1 MFLNIPKIEASMHLK
16 AMCLVALVAL
26 VGGCETGSD
35 DAASSS
41 TGGAGGMGSEAGM
54 GGMGDASSLSGSG
67 SGAVSR
73 ESIMALEEALVD
85 VGDRVFFGYD
95 QYDLS
100 AEGRETLAKQAA
112 LLQKLPGANVLIQ
125 GHCDERGTREYN
137 LSLGARRATA
147 VMDYLIVLGI
157 NPDRIETV
165 SYGEERPAVVG
176 SNDSAF
182 AKNRRAVTV
191 VVGGAAAS

>member
-1 MFLNIPKIEASMHLK
+1 VFLNIPKIEASMHLK
-16 AMCLVALVAL
+16 AMCLVALVVL

-41 TGGAGGMGSEAGM
+41 TGGTGGMGSEAGM

-157 NPDRIETV
+157 DPDRIQTV

>member
-1 MFLNIPKIEASMHLK
+1 
-16 AMCLVALVAL
+16 MCLVALVAL

-73 ESIMALEEALVD
+73 ESITALEEALVD
-85 VGDRVFFGYD
+85 VGDRVYFGYD

-191 VVGGAAAS
+191 VVGGAASS

>member
-1 MFLNIPKIEASMHLK
+1 M
-16 AMCLVALVAL
+16 
-26 VGGCETGSD
+26 
-35 DAASSS
+35 
-41 TGGAGGMGSEAGM
+41 
-54 GGMGDASSLSGSG
+54 
-67 SGAVSR
+67 
-73 ESIMALEEALVD
+73 D
-85 VGDRVFFGYD
+85 VGDRVYFGYD

-112 LLQKLPGANVLIQ
+112 LLQKLPGADVLIQ

-191 VVGGAAAS
+191 VVGGAASS